1 MTGTSTIVPLL
12 MFEAAD
18 CLMALPASEVAHLE
32 KRGREGFSKDP
43 GENPSRPLFGES
55 RFDLGAY
62 FNGRESDGPWLHWG
76 RGTRTAWLRVG
87 HVVDVVPVSVSGL
100 TPMPTLL
107 RGERRTRAFLAAG
120 VRGDDVF
127 LLLDP
132 ARLNVEP
139 LKVTTLDRASVGRD
153 DKKSVGR
160 DDKKSVGRDDKKSVG
175 RDDKKSVGRDFS
187 RASNK

>member
-1 MTGTSTIVPLL
+1 MTAASTVVPLL

-18 CLMALPASEVAHLE
+18 CLMASPASEIAHLE
-32 KRGREGFSKDP
+32 GSD
-43 GENPSRPLFGES
+43 PLFTES
-55 RFDLGAY
+55 DSRAAFDLGKY

-76 RGTRTAWLRVG
+76 RGTRTAWLRVK
-87 HVVDVVPVSVSGL
+87 HVVDVVPIAVSGL

-132 ARLNVEP
+132 ARLNFEP
-139 LKVTTLDRASVGRD
+139 LKLTTLDGA
-153 DKKSVGR
+153 
-160 DDKKSVGRDDKKSVG
+160 
-175 RDDKKSVGRDFS
+175 SVGRDFS
-187 RASNK
+187 RAHNK